1 MQSSEGERGLRHR
14 DGGRA
19 QGLPPRLRRRYRSG
33 LHGRVEQAADQG
45 DPARRCRRA
54 PGQPA
59 IYDFEYERN
68 GAANLFMVHA
78 PLAGWRGVE
87 VTGRRAKLDF
97 AHLLRNMADAHVPG
111 RKIALVMDNLNT
123 RKLSALYKAFPADEA
138 SRLADRFE
146 VHHTPSTEAGS
157 TWRRPRS
164 AFCPGSA

>member
-1 MQSSEGERGLRHR
+1 MQSSEGERGLRLR

-19 QGLPPRLRRRYRSG
+19 KVFHRDFDDGTVPVCMDESSKQLTR
-33 LHGRVEQAADQG
+33 EI
-45 DPARRCRRA
+45 RA
-54 PGQPA
+54 PLPTRPVQPA

-68 GAANLFMVHA
+68 GAAYLFMVRA
-78 PLAGWRGVE
+78 SLAGWHRVK

-157 TWRRPRS
+157 TWRRSRS